1 MRIESLQN
9 DKVKNWCKLKEKKYR
24 DLTNTFLIEE
34 EHLVEEALKHG
45 VVKEIL
51 SLEEK
56 EYNNVLVYVVTK
68 EIMAKLTMQVTPPKV
83 MAVCEKIKPKEIV
96 GPVLFLDGIQDPGNL
111 GTIIRSAVAFSMPNI
126 VLNENTVDLYNPK
139 VIRSTEGMIFS
150 VNILRLKTEECF
162 QFLKEKNYVV
172 FGTDVFSGKAISSF
186 DVPYQSA
193 IIIGNEGRGMSP
205 FCKTLCDDFFHIPM
219 NPNCESLNAGVSASI
234 IMYELH
240 KKVFYGKN

>member
-9 DKVKNWCKLKEKKYR
+9 EKVKNWCKLKEKKYR
-24 DLTNTFLIEE
+24 DLTNTFLVEE

-56 EYNNVLVYVVTK
+56 DYGNVLVTMVTK
-68 EIMAKLTMQVTPPKV
+68 EILAKLTMQVTPPKV
-83 MAVCEKIKPKEIV
+83 MAVCEKIKEKEIE

-126 VLNENTVDLYNPK
+126 VLNEQTVDLYNPK

-150 VNILRLKTEECF
+150 LNIVRKKTEECLS
-162 QFLKEKNYVV
+162 FLKTRQYTIY
-172 FGTDVFSGKAISSF
+172 GTDVLKGRDLSIVEFPTLSAFVIGSEGKGISEKARESCNAF
-186 DVPYQSA
+186 
-193 IIIGNEGRGMSP
+193 
-205 FCKTLCDDFFHIPM
+205 LHIPM
-219 NPNCESLNAGVSASI
+219 NSLCESLNAGVSASI
-234 IMYELH
+234 ILYEWQ
-240 KKVFYGKN
+240 KGDSNGKN